1 MRRSQKRP
9 TAGDNPVTSEIS
21 GHHVCRMHS
30 NGVTKAVAK
39 RNVAEQ
45 KAAKAISRESLV
57 PVSDPV
63 AALMALAAEALRW
76 KDSIRSEVGVGF
88 SAVYFAG
95 HLPHTPEHAATS

>member
-1 MRRSQKRP
+1 
-9 TAGDNPVTSEIS
+9 VTSEIS

-45 KAAKAISRESLV
+45 RPPKPSVGESLV

-76 KDSIRSEVGVGF
+76 EDC
-88 SAVYFAG
+88 FAERTAN
-95 HLPHTPEHAATS
+95 LETCPEHAATS